1 MPVQQYTASPSQ
13 YALYNPQSRQISP
26 TSSATATPSN
36 SSPTSPRTGAPA
48 LLPSHTRQLR
58 PPKSPLY
65 IPAVLRPTDPPKRA
79 AKSPL
84 TPPASI
90 HNSID
95 SLENARTH
103 SRRLTGDSGKFDLGS
118 ITETEYS
125 TEGLGKVTALPTR
138 EHWKP
143 DSESSVCDEP
153 TCTRHFTYFTRR
165 HHCRRCGNI
174 FCDLHSLYNIPL
186 DQDANYHPQGT
197 RSRACEHCW
206 FEYCSWQVARHTR
219 SNSDSSHDEPRTP
232 TTPIVSCNG
241 RSAMGSVFGQK
252 EPGAP
257 ASLGAS
263 VPRDWNWSTF

>member
-1 MPVQQYTASPSQ
+1 MGIACWNNAAIIEHSHRI
-13 YALYNPQSRQISP
+13 AWLGICSRVKSGF
-26 TSSATATPSN
+26 SSATHLSFQYITLRIGVFPILTS
-36 SSPTSPRTGAPA
+36 SSP
-48 LLPSHTRQLR
+48 Q
-58 PPKSPLY
+58 
-65 IPAVLRPTDPPKRA
+65 
-79 AKSPL
+79 
-84 TPPASI
+84 
-90 HNSID
+90 
-95 SLENARTH
+95 
-103 SRRLTGDSGKFDLGS
+103 
-118 ITETEYS
+118 
-125 TEGLGKVTALPTR
+125 
-138 EHWKP
+138 P